1 MLFPQVRPTKQD
13 SVTAPVMIP
22 KRQDRRSRKQFIPCA
37 RLLLGAAVLAVAACA
52 NGPSNYPVHQQ
63 RPLIMVPVA
72 QAGVEDERGAFRAHF
87 CQITASDGASL
98 PEPRPCADALV
109 QLAGEKDSGIRIDSA
124 TIPHQRYRVAVVL
137 GVGWDCLRGFVDVD
151 KLPHNHLAALG
162 YDVSLLHVDALSS
175 SARNASEI
183 IKQLS
188 ELQAEHPN
196 QPIILVGYSKG
207 AVDILEAV
215 ARNEPGT
222 RNVAAILSVAGSI
235 GGSPLADTAS
245 QGTMDLIRFAP
256 GAACDVGDDGA
267 LDSLRTGVRQ
277 NWLAQHPLPD
287 TIHSYSMVALPQ
299 AGMVS
304 AILQPGYDQLAAIH
318 PLNDSNVLFYDEII
332 PGSTLLGYANADH
345 WAIALPVAQSSPTL
359 GATVV
364 NENLY
369 PREVLWQ
376 AMIEFIINDL
386 ESDRQ
391 DKVE

>member
-1 MLFPQVRPTKQD
+1 MSLAFQD
-13 SVTAPVMIP
+13 HYPEKFSHCFGCGKSNPDGLHLKSHWDAEDTIARFTVSP
-22 KRQDRRSRKQFIPCA
+22 KYSGGVPGNVYGGMVA
-37 RLLLGAAVLAVAACA
+37 SLLDCHG
-52 NGPSNYPVHQQ
+52 
-63 RPLIMVPVA
+63 
-72 QAGVEDERGAFRAHF
+72 
-87 CQITASDGASL
+87 TASAAAFAY
-98 PEPRPCADALV
+98 RA
-109 QLAGEKDSGIRIDSA
+109 AGRE
-124 TIPHQRYRVAVVL
+124 
-137 GVGWDCLRGFVDVD
+137 
-151 KLPHNHLAALG
+151 
-162 YDVSLLHVDALSS
+162 
-175 SARNASEI
+175 
-183 IKQLS
+183 
-188 ELQAEHPN
+188 
-196 QPIILVGYSKG
+196 
-207 AVDILEAV
+207 
-215 ARNEPGT
+215 
-222 RNVAAILSVAGSI
+222 
-235 GGSPLADTAS
+235 
-245 QGTMDLIRFAP
+245 M
-256 GAACDVGDDGA
+256 GDDGA